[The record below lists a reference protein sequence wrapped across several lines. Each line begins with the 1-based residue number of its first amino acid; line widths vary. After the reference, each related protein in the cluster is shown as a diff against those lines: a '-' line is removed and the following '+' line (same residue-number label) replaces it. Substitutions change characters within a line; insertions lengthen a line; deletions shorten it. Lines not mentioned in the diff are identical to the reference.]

1 VRRNLLF
8 LLPGANVAAA
18 FLETIT
24 LVRDVQGQRLGDR
37 LAHTQVVDGLGV
49 KDLVK
54 SWLEWWMSLWP
65 ELHRARRPKRAPV
78 RT

>member
-1 VRRNLLF
+1 
-8 LLPGANVAAA
+8 
-18 FLETIT
+18 
-24 LVRDVQGQRLGDR
+24 
-37 LAHTQVVDGLGV
+37 
-49 KDLVK
+49 VK